1 MAPTP
6 GSARKARRQ
15 SISIMDER
23 LAEFIKRMILRM
35 PLAEVM
41 PTLKSWGFLAE
52 KELESLALLRVKDSL
67 AMEVVNLCESKKATI
82 DHAADL
88 DIVYTHAN
96 TKKKTWDVYQM
107 SIQSDEMNLVDVSK
121 LRVQFKKSVKSVLK
135 NVTIHFKEFEDA
147 LWIRIAWGRDYV
159 NPNQYRPTFVV
170 YHSQTP
176 YVFITNLAKSYRPVL
191 FQGLLLAT
199 GYSQIQEMELKSRC
213 LESLKSIVFKQFS
226 QPFQSY
232 QSRSIPEKSYTP
244 AIVDPKVTYEDI
256 KEKERVHHVMLET
269 FGDGPLPKLEFASY
283 KLETSFKG
291 EPGIANKIEPFRCL
305 VKFSSPHLLES
316 IRNLAPLGLSE
327 VPISNLLTCIPH
339 RGRNIFKISEKK
351 QATSSQ
357 ALN

>member
-135 NVTIHFKEFEDA
+135 N
-147 LWIRIAWGRDYV
+147 
-159 NPNQYRPTFVV
+159 
-170 YHSQTP
+170 
-176 YVFITNLAKSYRPVL
+176 
-191 FQGLLLAT
+191 GLLLAT